1 MIGKKSGNSPVCE
14 RRASGAIWIFTW
26 EVEATCSLKWWRYR
40 GCYLV
45 KLVLECLCSA
55 RWLVKTAALGKLV
68 MATSSTSSRVLV
80 AVTNEHALG
89 RIMEVWVC
97 SGIFWLLFRGRRST
111 QKLPGEA
118 MTLSGL
124 SAESWQ
130 ETAGEIRFRDKLAR
144 LIFSTILQA

>member
-1 MIGKKSGNSPVCE
+1 MIGKKPGNSPVCE

-26 EVEATCSLKWWRYR
+26 EVEVTCSLKWWRYR
-40 GCYLV
+40 GFYLV

-55 RWLVKTAALGKLV
+55 RWVVKTAAPGKLV
-68 MATSSTSSRVLV
+68 MATSSTSSRFLV
-80 AVTNEHALG
+80 AVTYEHALV
-89 RIMEVWVC
+89 RIVEVWVC
-97 SGIFWLLFRGRRST
+97 SGIFWLLFRGQGST
-111 QKLPGEA
+111 QKLPSET

-144 LIFSTILQA
+144 LMLSTVLRV